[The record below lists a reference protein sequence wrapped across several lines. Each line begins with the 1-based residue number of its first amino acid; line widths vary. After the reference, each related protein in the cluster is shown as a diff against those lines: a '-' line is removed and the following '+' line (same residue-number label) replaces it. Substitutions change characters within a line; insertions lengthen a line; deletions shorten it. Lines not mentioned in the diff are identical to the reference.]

1 MILSVHF
8 IANAKSLE
16 IGSISDIVKSGIN
29 SEDDIDRSESRR
41 VSRDISVERE
51 REDKIINKGE
61 KKVSRILRLNIVE
74 RYSNGRCSFAPFI
87 RGE

>member
-1 MILSVHF
+1 MTAEATILSMHF

-29 SEDDIDRSESRR
+29 TARMISIDGNRSR
-41 VSRDISVERE
+41 VSRGIKRG

-61 KKVSRILRLNIVE
+61 KKVSRIK
-74 RYSNGRCSFAPFI
+74 C
-87 RGE
+87 

>member
-74 RYSNGRCSFAPFI
+74 R
-87 RGE
+87 

>member
-1 MILSVHF
+1 MISHPGGLESFNCGCHQTHPSIESRKWLMAEAMILSVHF

-51 REDKIINKGE
+51 RG
-61 KKVSRILRLNIVE
+61 
-74 RYSNGRCSFAPFI
+74 
-87 RGE
+87 

>member
-8 IANAKSLE
+8 IAKSLE

-29 SEDDIDRSESRR
+29 SEDDIDRSESSIEAYLCR
-41 VSRDISVERE
+41 ERE

-61 KKVSRILRLNIVE
+61 EKVSRIK
-74 RYSNGRCSFAPFI
+74 Y
-87 RGE
+87 

>member
-8 IANAKSLE
+8 IAKSLE

-29 SEDDIDRSESRR
+29 SEDDIDRSESESSIEAYLCR
-41 VSRDISVERE
+41 EREKE

-61 KKVSRILRLNIVE
+61 EKVSRIK
-74 RYSNGRCSFAPFI
+74 Y
-87 RGE
+87 